1 MGYTRYKGTSAMKNR
16 NISQHIRNLKS
27 KYYNVNTLV
36 VAIAFVIAASWVWGS
51 LGMMQRNYALQK
63 ELDYKTRELALTE
76 LQRDNLA
83 LQKNYYETD
92 EYLELAARESLA
104 LVQPGERVLILP
116 ESETEATPT
125 NEPSFVP
132 AVEPSNLE
140 QWVNFL
146 FGGSSQSIAER

>member
-1 MGYTRYKGTSAMKNR
+1 MKNR
-16 NISQHIRNLKS
+16 NIPHLIRHLKS

-36 VAIAFVIAASWVWGS
+36 VLIAFVITASWVWGS
-51 LGMMQRNYALQK
+51 LGMMQRNYTLQK
-63 ELDYKTRELALTE
+63 ELDYKTRELALVE
-76 LQRDNLA
+76 LQKDNLA

-116 ESETEATPT
+116 ENTETSATSTDPT
-125 NEPSFVP
+125 FVP